1 MSSSTPSK
9 PRALRETRIAYAE
22 PTWDIA
28 KLYPLQ
34 GTWSESEYMS
44 LRPSR
49 IVEYDHGYLEIPDVP
64 TEAHQSIVAFLYQA
78 LLAFVMARNLGKVL
92 FAPLRIKLWE
102 EKYREPDIV
111 FMSTQHADRRINE
124 YWLGADL
131 VIEVVSEGEENRERD
146 LVKKREDYARGG
158 IPEYWIVDP
167 EQSMVTVLRLEGNA
181 YAVHGEFAPRA
192 AATSALLD
200 GFSVDVAAVF
210 AAAKQ

>member
-1 MSSSTPSK
+1 MSEPPFK
-9 PRALRETRIAYAE
+9 PRTLSEAKAAYGNL
-22 PTWDIA
+22 TWDIA
-28 KLYPLQ
+28 KLYPFQ
-34 GTWSESEYMS
+34 GGWSEWEYME

-49 IVEYDHGYLEIPDVP
+49 IVEYDHGYVEILDVP
-64 TEAHQSIVAFLYQA
+64 TSSHQRILLFLYN
-78 LLAFVMARNLGKVL
+78 LLAAFVNAGRLGEVL
-92 FAPLRIKLWE
+92 ITPLRIKLWE

-111 FMSTQHADRRINE
+111 FVLAENKARCGEDF
-124 YWLGADL
+124 WLGADL

-181 YAVHGEFAPRA
+181 YAVHGEFAPGA